1 MEEKMP
7 GKECKKERDER
18 EKLHRELMN
27 SYEDDQKKSP
37 PEDYKALPV
46 YKTKFPIGIILENEN

>member
-1 MEEKMP
+1 MP